1 MKKNLNKKGF
11 TLIEAVVVVAII
23 TIVTGVTVISV
34 GSSMERYQQ
43 SANEAA
49 NRQFPEAMV
58 LTRRN
63 ILDVSNNQRVREALN
78 GRSAGYN
85 HSDDGSVGGD
95 SEDTLG
101 NNPAPQPSQTTPTQT
116 TPAATTPTATT
127 PEATTTT
134 TTEATTTTTTA
145 PASTSAAASASGP
158 ISAEQPGTNAPG
170 SNTSFGNVSHGTHW
184 NGFIWPFGQNVPDT
198 TASGN
203 CSFDNNTVQ
212 SFTVHVSGEVRSYSC
227 NDWRYSIRSNG
238 NGDYTVTYTANQY
251 QYNPPTSSVNLT
263 FNVNGS
269 DAPVVTVTGYTPYNG

>member
-11 TLIEAVVVVAII
+11 TLIEAIVVVAII

-85 HSDDGSVGGD
+85 HSDDGGVGGD

-101 NNPAPQPSQTTPTQT
+101 NNPAPQPSQTTP
-116 TPAATTPTATT
+116 AATTPTTT
-127 PEATTTT
+127 TTEATTTT

-145 PASTSAAASASGP
+145 PASTSAPASASGP

-184 NGFIWPFGQNVPDT
+184 SWSSFRNVPDT
-198 TASGN
+198 TANGN

-212 SFTVHVSGEVRSYSC
+212 SFTVHVNGEVRSYSC

-251 QYNPPTSSVNLT
+251 RYNPPTSSVNLT
-263 FNVNGS
+263 FNVDGS
-269 DAPVVTVTGYTPYNG
+269 DAPVITVTGYTPYNG